1 MLVEVWA
8 DVVCP
13 WCHIGRAR
21 LAAALA
27 GFPHSDAVEVV
38 HRSFELDPT
47 PREATYG
54 PTAERLAAKYG
65 TTADEAR
72 GMVERVAAVAAA
84 DGLVAGLPE
93 AHQGNTRDA
102 HRLLHLAAERG
113 RGQELLATLYT
124 AQHADNVSVFEAGS
138 LADLAASV
146 GLDREEALAVLAG
159 DAYDDEVRADE
170 DEARALGITGVP
182 FFVLDRRYAVSG
194 AQPVEV
200 LRAALEQAWAEHEPA
215 AATAG

>member
-27 GFPHSDAVEVV
+27 DFPHREDVEVV

-54 PTAERLAAKYG
+54 STAERLAGKYG
-65 TTADEAR
+65 TSPEQAR

-84 DGLVAGLPE
+84 DGLVAGLPD

-102 HRLLHLAAERG
+102 HRLLHLAADRG
-113 RGQELLATLYT
+113 RGQDLLAALYT
-124 AQHADNVSVFEAGS
+124 AHHADNVSVFDHGS

-146 GLDREEALAVLAG
+146 GLDRDEALAVLAG
-159 DAYDDEVRADE
+159 DAYDDAVRADE
-170 DEARALGITGVP
+170 DEARQLGITGVP
-182 FFVLDRRYAVSG
+182 FFVLDRRYGVSG
-194 AQPVEV
+194 AQPTEV
-200 LRAALEQAWAEHEPA
+200 LAAALEQAWAERDPA
-215 AATAG
+215 AASAG

>member
-21 LAAALA
+21 LATALA
-27 GFPHSDAVEVV
+27 EFPHRDEVEVV

-54 PTAERLAAKYG
+54 NTAERLAAKYG
-65 TTADEAR
+65 TSPEEAR
-72 GMVERVAAVAAA
+72 GMVERVAAVAAG

-113 RGQELLATLYT
+113 RGQELLAALYT
-124 AQHADNVSVFEAGS
+124 AHHADNVSVFDHGS
-138 LADLAASV
+138 LADLAESV
-146 GLDREEALAVLAG
+146 GLDRDEVSAVLAG
-159 DAYDDEVRADE
+159 DAYDDAVRADE
-170 DEARALGITGVP
+170 DDARALGITGVP
-182 FFVLDRRYAVSG
+182 FFVLDRRYGVSG
-194 AQPVEV
+194 AQPAAV
-200 LRAALEQAWAEHEPA
+200 LRAALDQAWAEREA
-215 AATAG
+215 APATAR